1 MKVLQ
6 ALLRG
11 LPAAT
16 LLVLQTVTAA
26 PTRAPTSAPTTA
38 APKNWACVRLDGV
51 SLLYFPVTIDSNGDV
66 AALSKTG
73 FGVSLDNCKKTDVSK
88 TPIYI
93 SCGCDYKDKS
103 LGITTG
109 YDLGPSHWCNTGKTA
124 LNAQPPNPDCIL
136 PTPQPTPQTTIKLTP
151 APTPEPTPQATPQQ
165 TPAPTPETT
174 PNATPQ
180 ATPATTSASNPQTT
194 PCETPANTPDETPA
208 PTPASTPEATPASTP
223 DATPAATPASTPDA
237 TPAATPASTPEATPA
252 STPASTPWSYPWIN
266 SSIHAIGYASV
277 DPTSDACCCPSI
289 HAFVDSF
296 VHPWSHS
303 WSNAPFHGPLLIST
317 KYYSTGHYDIWTIH
331 NYSSTNHHHPI
342 TNYNA
347 ETTNNNSITYQYIQA
362 DNYHS

>member
-124 LNAQPPNPDCIL
+124 LNAQPPNPDCIR
-136 PTPQPTPQTTIKLTP
+136 TP
-151 APTPEPTPQATPQQ
+151 APTPS
-165 TPAPTPETT
+165 TT
-174 PNATPQ
+174 AAKTHRQRLRLLKHQRQRLRSKHHYQRLRHQHQYLVLPRQRVLLLSLLLQPPHLQLHNKHPRLHRHQ
-180 ATPATTSASNPQTT
+180 PLNQVFNLHQYRRHNLRPKRPSN
-194 PCETPANTPDETPA
+194 
-208 PTPASTPEATPASTP
+208 
-223 DATPAATPASTPDA
+223 
-237 TPAATPASTPEATPA
+237 
-252 STPASTPWSYPWIN
+252 
-266 SSIHAIGYASV
+266 
-277 DPTSDACCCPSI
+277 
-289 HAFVDSF
+289 
-296 VHPWSHS
+296 
-303 WSNAPFHGPLLIST
+303 
-317 KYYSTGHYDIWTIH
+317 
-331 NYSSTNHHHPI
+331 
-342 TNYNA
+342 
-347 ETTNNNSITYQYIQA
+347 
-362 DNYHS
+362 